1 MNGDVFEYGGH
12 RFQPYAKYK
21 ADYDSLE
28 PYFTNNF
35 NFIHTKYNR
44 EDFFNKSPVK
54 CCDVLMTINSII
66 QVKTD
71 WLNFASRRLPNSAK
85 PEW

>member
-28 PYFTNNF
+28 PYY
-35 NFIHTKYNR
+35 K
-44 EDFFNKSPVK
+44 
-54 CCDVLMTINSII
+54 
-66 QVKTD
+66 
-71 WLNFASRRLPNSAK
+71 
-85 PEW
+85 